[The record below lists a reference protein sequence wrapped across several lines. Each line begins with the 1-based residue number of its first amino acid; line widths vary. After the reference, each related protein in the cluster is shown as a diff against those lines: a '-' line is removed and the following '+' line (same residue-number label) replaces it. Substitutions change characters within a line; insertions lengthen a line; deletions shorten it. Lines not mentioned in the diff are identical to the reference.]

1 MGMQLWQKV
10 GVGVGVLAVSVAL
23 VGAGWYG
30 ARTELLPTPSAGMTS
45 NGIHQGPQ
53 DGTGQRHGVNGTQPH
68 LGQSD
73 QNKQQPHGQRRG
85 NGRDRMTQSDNQ

>member
-10 GVGVGVLAVSVAL
+10 ALSVGVLAVSVAL
-23 VGAGWYG
+23 VGASWYG
-30 ARTELLPTPSAGMTS
+30 ARTGWLPASTVVTTG

-68 LGQSD
+68 FGQGD
-73 QNKQQPHGQRRG
+73 QTTQQPHGQRRG
-85 NGRDRMTQSDNQ
+85 NGRGRATQSNDQ

>member
-10 GVGVGVLAVSVAL
+10 GIGVGVVAVIVTL

-30 ARTELLPTPSAGMTS
+30 TRTALLPTPSVVTTR

-53 DGTGQRHGVNGTQPH
+53 DGSGQRHGVNGTQPH
-68 LGQSD
+68 LGQGD
-73 QNKQQPHGQRRG
+73 QATQNHGQRRG
-85 NGRDRMTQSDNQ
+85 NGRGNTTQSVDQ